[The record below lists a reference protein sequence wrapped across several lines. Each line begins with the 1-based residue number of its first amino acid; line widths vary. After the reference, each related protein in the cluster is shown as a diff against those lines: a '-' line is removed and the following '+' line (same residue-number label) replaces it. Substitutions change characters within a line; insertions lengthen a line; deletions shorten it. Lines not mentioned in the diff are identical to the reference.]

1 MKDAENE
8 QAGEDRPVTGWYKI
22 HALALCV
29 LALVGV
35 VIFVGPYVER
45 LFVQGCGQ
53 SVPQQ
58 VVVSPWGR
66 PPVAS
71 CGGQQVVCAMPPTFE
86 ELSKA
91 FVRLGRVGRVGRVGR
106 GDNKRTTAR
115 IAHSGATRR
124 LWPRGGVGAARGRS
138 GAT

>member
-1 MKDAENE
+1 MKSGNSELATEE
-8 QAGEDRPVTGWYKI
+8 RPATGWDKV

-29 LALVGV
+29 LAVVGI

-45 LFVQGCGQ
+45 LFVQGGGQ

-71 CGGQQVVCAMPPTFE
+71 SGGQQVVCAMPPTFE

-91 FVRLGRVGRVGRVGR
+91 FVCVCPSQR
-106 GDNKRTTAR
+106 GQSPLRDEVSLCFKSAD
-115 IAHSGATRR
+115 
-124 LWPRGGVGAARGRS
+124 AAIP
-138 GAT
+138 TL